1 MKRFYRI
8 SQNTIR
14 PTAVLLIALFSISS
28 AIAQLPDCSSGT
40 VMYGVFTNMTGSTF
54 NDSTEIRPINY
65 ATGAVG
71 PLVGNTKYHIF
82 RNIGGTNFYGA
93 SAMGVDG
100 LTNRFYVN
108 TQMPGGGGAKDIITI
123 NPVTATMTVI
133 ATMPSSLNAYHFVK
147 MAISPSGVGYAI
159 GVHRDSTTAATTFNP
174 LIRFSTCGL
183 TPTAGCA
190 TASVTLLGYLP
201 STGVMRKWL
210 LFNGDISFDA
220 AGNLFFITAAF
231 GRVSGIGRYTDS
243 RLFRIN
249 ASDIPAVGG
258 TGTIPM
264 SLVSEYNILDSTVVN
279 GIAFD
284 PAGTMYFSTRRFLG
298 VQTSPAGP
306 SVSEIYQSTT
316 LGNAAVIAGYGPITT
331 NFSGGDLASCYFPT
345 AVLESNLAR
354 LSGKYIAGAS
364 KLNWSVMNNT
374 QIQYFEIQ
382 RSDDGNNFETI
393 ARVNSTNLTQ
403 SSMQYSYNDP
413 GSETGRKFYRIREV
427 MSSGVKYYSNIISLA
442 INSRIAFN
450 VKPKPNPFINNL
462 ELDFHLESNSSV
474 LIQLIDQS
482 GRVVKQQRVAGNRGD
497 NRTTISNLS
506 TLAKGIYTVELKVD
520 GQVLREKLIKQ

>member
-8 SQNTIR
+8 NQKAFRTM
-14 PTAVLLIALFSISS
+14 AVLLIALCSLSS
-28 AIAQLPDCSSGT
+28 AIAQIPDCSSGT
-40 VMYGVFTNMTGSTF
+40 VMYGVFTNLNGSGF

-71 PLVGNTKYHIF
+71 ALVGNTKYHIF

-108 TQMPGGGGAKDIITI
+108 TQMPGGGGGKDIITI
-123 NPVTATMTVI
+123 DPVTATMTVI
-133 ATMPSSLNAYHFVK
+133 ATMPASLNAYHFVK

-159 GVHRDSTTAATTFNP
+159 GVHRDSTTAAATFNP

-183 TPTAGCA
+183 TPSAGCA
-190 TASVTLLGYLP
+190 TASVTILGYLP
-201 STGVMRKWL
+201 PTGLMRKWL

-220 AGNLFFITAAF
+220 VGNLFFVTAAF
-231 GRVSGIGRYTDS
+231 GRIGGIGRYTDS

-249 ASDIPAVGG
+249 ASDIPAVAGA
-258 TGTIPM
+258 GTIPM
-264 SLVSEYNILDSTVVN
+264 SLVAEYDILDSTVVN

-306 SVSEIYQSTT
+306 SVSEIYRSTT
-316 LGNAAVIAGYGPITT
+316 LGNASVIAGYGPLTA

-345 AVLESNLAR
+345 AVLETNLAR
-354 LSGKYIAGAS
+354 LNGKYIAGS
-364 KLNWSVMNNT
+364 SNLNWNVMNNT
-374 QIQYFEIQ
+374 QVQYFEIE
-382 RSDDGNNFETI
+382 RSEDGINFETI
-393 ARVNSTNLTQ
+393 AKLYPTNPTR

-413 GSETGRKFYRIREV
+413 NSETGRKFYRIREV
-427 MSSGVKYYSNIISLA
+427 MSSGVKYYSNVISLNV
-442 INSRIAFN
+442 NSRIAFN
-450 VKPKPNPFINNL
+450 VKPKPNPFISNL
-462 ELDFHLESNSSV
+462 ELDIHLESNSDV
-474 LIQLIDQS
+474 LIYLIDQS
-482 GRVVKQQRVAGNRGD
+482 GRVVKQERFAGNRGD
-497 NRTTISNLS
+497 NRIIVSNLS
-506 TLAKGIYTVELKVD
+506 SLAKGIYSIELRVD
-520 GQVLREKLIKQ
+520 GQVIREKLVKQ

>member
-1 MKRFYRI
+1 MKRFYRMNQKTFRI
-8 SQNTIR
+8 
-14 PTAVLLIALFSISS
+14 TALLLIALFSINS
-28 AIAQLPDCSSGT
+28 AIAQIPDCLSGT
-40 VMYGVFTNMTGSTF
+40 VMYGVFTNLNGSGF
-54 NDSTEIRPINY
+54 NDSTEIRPIDY

-71 PLVGNTKYHIF
+71 PLVGNRKYHIF

-108 TQMPGGGGAKDIITI
+108 TQMPGGGGGKDIITI
-123 NPVTATMTVI
+123 DPVTGTMTVI
-133 ATMPSSLNAYHFVK
+133 ASMPSSLNAYHFVK

-159 GVHRDSTTAATTFNP
+159 GVHRDSTTSATTFNP
-174 LIRFSTCGL
+174 VIRFSTCGL
-183 TPTAGCA
+183 TPSVGCA

-201 STGVMRKWL
+201 GTGLMRKWL

-220 AGNLFFITAAF
+220 VGNLYFITAAF
-231 GRVSGIGRYTDS
+231 GRISGIGRYTDS

-249 ASDIPAVGG
+249 ATDMPAVGG

-264 SLVSEYNILDSTVVN
+264 SLVSEYDILDSTVVN

-284 PAGTMYFSTRRFLG
+284 PAGQMYFSTRRFLG

-306 SVSEIYQSTT
+306 SVSEVYVSPT
-316 LGNAAVIAGYGPITT
+316 LGNASVIAGFGPITT
-331 NFSGGDLASCYFPT
+331 NFSVGDLGSCYFPT
-345 AVLESNLAR
+345 ATLESNLAR
-354 LSGKYIAGAS
+354 LSGRYVAGAS
-364 KLNWSVMNNT
+364 NLNWSVMNNT
-374 QIQYFEIQ
+374 QIQYFEIE
-382 RSDDGNNFETI
+382 RSEDGTNFETI
-393 ARVNSTNLTQ
+393 SRVNPTNITRP
-403 SSMQYSYNDP
+403 SMQYSYNDP
-413 GSETGRKFYRIREV
+413 NSETGRKFYRIREV
-427 MSSGVKYYSNIISLA
+427 MSSGVKYYSNVISLN

-482 GRVVKQQRVAGNRGD
+482 GRVVKQQKIAGNRGD

-506 TLAKGIYTVELKVD
+506 MLAKGIYTVELKVD
-520 GQVLREKLIKQ
+520 GQVLREKLVKQ